1 MNLRINCF
9 YVRKCVLLNSL
20 LYLYI
25 TRHLFGLI
33 KCIHNNLFLSPH
45 LFGITD
51 SFAFTTLAVPK
62 SCYSLGARTTF
73 DRGASFCSLLPALQ
87 ALATSLRMTYR
98 FVIAKPCKRLRQ
110 SVPLSLRGCG
120 CPVDTSAKQK
130 HRPSRQARRVS
141 PAAIR
146 FPPKGYLR
154 ILSRSALRMT
164 NHFVIAKPCK
174 RLWQSVF
181 PLKGIYGFFHAMRS
195 E

>member
-33 KCIHNNLFLSPH
+33 KCIHNNLFLSPN

-98 FVIAKPCKRLRQ
+98 FVIANA
-110 SVPLSLRGCG
+110 V
-120 CPVDTSAKQK
+120 
-130 HRPSRQARRVS
+130 RRV
-141 PAAIR
+141 AIR
-146 FPPKGYLR
+146 FSLKGYLR
-154 ILSRSALRMT
+154 ILSRSAFRMT
-164 NHFVIAKPCK
+164 PSCHCEHRKVRGNP
-174 RLWQSVF
+174 F
-181 PLKGIYGFFHAMRS
+181 PP
-195 E
+195 